1 MRRSHTKLPQYDLFV
16 GLENNPVTV
25 PQWHNLPDPMRHQVT
40 SLMARLLMEHGPEES
55 NIPEE
60 SNEPAANVVDP
71 LLIGE
76 VGDV

>member
-40 SLMARLLMEHGPEES
+40 SLMARLLMEHGLEES
-55 NIPEE
+55 NK
-60 SNEPAANVVDP
+60 PAADGVDP